1 MITNDYIDSSIIDF
15 LDHIDESSDSEI
27 FYTMKQ
33 KYGDIIFEIY
43 ENRHRYTQLLLNS
56 RFISILYQVIYTINV
71 DDFLK
76 MCCDSLLYYAIT
88 SLHPD
93 NYIKGLIFM
102 LGELIN
108 KEEIDQLKPLKHIDY
123 ELLTFLA
130 ITNHSIKDDIERV
143 SRVNFTL
150 CTSTKS
156 VLTIADLR
164 YIYAVF
170 YSKEFSALLMG
181 TVFDTTIDRGIEK
194 EEPWVTP
201 IVEGNNAQI
210 KNTILLILENLDVSA
225 IIHYLKMVGDEF
237 SRRNFNEYAI
247 GLSFRQLNTINFNK
261 INIIRQQLQSE
272 GVDIP

>member
-108 KEEIDQLKPLKHIDY
+108 KEEIDQLKALKHIDY

-181 TVFDTTIDRGIEK
+181 AVFDTTIDRGIEK

-210 KNTILLILENLDVSA
+210 KNTILLILENLDTSA
-225 IIHYLKMVGDEF
+225 IIHYLKMIGDEF

>member
-1 MITNDYIDSSIIDF
+1 MIANACVDSSIMDF

-27 FYTMKQ
+27 FYTIKQ
-33 KYGDIIFEIY
+33 RYGDIIFEIY
-43 ENRHRYTQLLLNS
+43 ENRHRYNQLLLNS

-76 MCCDSLLYYAIT
+76 MCCDSLLYYIVT
-88 SLHPD
+88 TLHPND
-93 NYIKGLIFM
+93 YIKGLVFM

-108 KEEIDQLKPLKHIDY
+108 KEEIDQLKSLKHIDY

-130 ITNHSIKDDIERV
+130 ISNHSINDDIERV

-201 IVEGNNAQI
+201 IVEGNNNQI
-210 KNTILLILENLDVSA
+210 KNTILLILENLDTSA
-225 IIHYLKMVGDEF
+225 IVHYLKMIGEEF

-247 GLSFRQLNTINFNK
+247 GLSFRQLNAVNFNK
-261 INIIRQQLQSE
+261 INIIGQQLQAE
-272 GVDIP
+272 GITVP

>member
-1 MITNDYIDSSIIDF
+1 
-15 LDHIDESSDSEI
+15 
-27 FYTMKQ
+27 MKQ

-108 KEEIDQLKPLKHIDY
+108 KEEIDQLKTLKHIDY

>member
-108 KEEIDQLKPLKHIDY
+108 KEEIDQLKTLKHIDY

-181 TVFDTTIDRGIEK
+181 TVFDTAIDRGIEK

>member
-108 KEEIDQLKPLKHIDY
+108 KEEIDQLKTLKHIDY

-194 EEPWVTP
+194 EELWVTP